1 MLTDTL
7 RDRLEQLPTTPGVYL
22 MKDARG
28 AIIYVGKAVNL
39 RSRVR
44 SYFREDKHHSGKVRA
59 MVRQIA
65 DLETLS
71 TDTEVEAL
79 VLENTLIK
87 RHRPYFNILLKDD
100 KTYPY
105 LKLTLNEPY
114 PRLVVT
120 RRKVA
125 DGSRYFGP
133 YPDGGAMHATLRLIK
148 QLFPLRQRPKPQFRD
163 RPCLNYSIGRCL
175 GPCQGL
181 VSPEEYREVV
191 RKVEAFLSGRHRDLV
206 RELEA
211 AMREASLNLDF
222 ERAATLRDQ
231 IQAIQRLMEQQKVD
245 AATDVDQ
252 DVIGMAADETTV
264 SVQVFQIREGRL
276 TGRREHE
283 LDREGSE
290 LSEVLGAF
298 MGLFYSEAE
307 TIPAEILVREEP
319 QGADLLVEW
328 LSGKRGSKVRLKV
341 PQRGDKEKLLRMA
354 ETNAQQALERGRLSR
369 WAAIERGPQAALAE
383 LGEVLGCPPPRRIEG
398 FDISHAQGSDTVASM
413 VVFIDGKPAKD
424 QYRKFKIRT
433 VEGIDDFA
441 SMREVVTRRYRKL
454 SDPDAEGWDAPD
466 AILIDG
472 GKGQLNAAV
481 AALEELGVDLPIFG
495 LAKQFEEIY
504 LPGRKDGI
512 QLGDR
517 SPARHLIQRLR
528 DEAHRFAITFHR
540 NLRGKRMTRSIL
552 DDVPGLGEKRKAQ
565 LLKRL
570 GSVEAMRALSPEA
583 IAAQGGIPLK
593 VAQAVAAKLQGP
605 LSARGNG
612 KSESEIHSGERG

>member
-7 RDRLEQLPTTPGVYL
+7 RDRLDQLPTTPGVYL

-28 AIIYVGKAVNL
+28 TIIYVGKAVNL

-44 SYFREDKHHSGKVRA
+44 SYFREDKNHSAKVRA

-114 PRLVVT
+114 PRLIVT
-120 RRKVA
+120 RRRQA
-125 DGSRYFGP
+125 DGGRYFGP

-175 GPCQGL
+175 APCQGL
-181 VSPEEYREVV
+181 VSPDDYREVV
-191 RKVEAFLSGRHRDLV
+191 RKVEAFLSGRHRELV

-211 AMREASLNLDF
+211 SMREASAALDF
-222 ERAATLRDQ
+222 ERAAALRDQ
-231 IQAIQRLMEQQKVD
+231 IQAIAKLMEQQKVD
-245 AATDVDQ
+245 ADTDADQ
-252 DVIGMAADETTV
+252 DVIGLASDEATV
-264 SVQVFQIREGRL
+264 AVQVFQIREGRL

-283 LDREGSE
+283 LDREGIE
-290 LSEVLGAF
+290 LAEVLGAF
-298 MGLFYSEAE
+298 MGQFYSESE
-307 TIPAEILVREEP
+307 TVPAEILLREEP
-319 QGADLLVEW
+319 VGADLLAEW
-328 LSGKRGSKVRLKV
+328 LGTLRGSKVRIKV

-354 ETNAQQALERGRLSR
+354 ETNAKQALERGRLAR

-383 LGEVLGCPPPRRIEG
+383 LGAALDCPPPRRIEA

-454 SDPDAEGWDAPD
+454 NEPDATGWDAPD

-472 GKGQLNAAV
+472 GKGQLNSAV
-481 AALEELGVDLPIFG
+481 AALDALGLDLPIFG

-540 NLRGKRMTRSIL
+540 NLRGKRMTRSVL
-552 DDVPGLGEKRKAQ
+552 DDVPGLGEKRKTQ
-565 LLKRL
+565 LLARL
-570 GSVEAMRALSPEA
+570 GSVDAMRALS
-583 IAAQGGIPLK
+583 AAELASKGGIPMK
-593 VAQAVAAKLQGP
+593 VAQAVVEHLGGP
-605 LSARGNG
+605 RADETADANVR
-612 KSESEIHSGERG
+612 RD

>member
-1 MLTDTL
+1 MKVMLPETL
-7 RDRLEQLPTTPGVYL
+7 KARLEQLPTTPGVYL
-22 MKDARG
+22 MKDGRG
-28 AIIYVGKAVNL
+28 TIVYVGKAVNL

-44 SYFREDKHHSGKVRA
+44 SYFREDKNHSAKVRA

-65 DLETLS
+65 DLETIS

-105 LKLTLNEPY
+105 LKLTLNEAY
-114 PRLVVT
+114 PRLIVT
-120 RRKVA
+120 RRRVA
-125 DGSRYFGP
+125 DGARYFGP
-133 YPDGGAMHATLRLIK
+133 YPDAGAMHATVRLIK

-163 RPCLNYSIGRCL
+163 RPCLNYAIGRCL

-181 VSPEEYREVV
+181 VSKEDYREVV
-191 RKVEAFLSGRHRDLV
+191 RKVEAFLSGRHRELV

-211 AMREASLNLDF
+211 GMREASAALDF

-231 IQAIQRLMEQQKVD
+231 IQAIGRLMEQQKVD
-245 AATDVDQ
+245 ADTDADQ
-252 DVIGMAADETTV
+252 DVIGLAADDATV
-264 SVQVFQIREGRL
+264 AVQVFQIREGRL

-290 LSEVLGAF
+290 LSEVLSAF
-298 MGLFYSEAE
+298 LGLFYSDAE
-307 TIPAEILVREEP
+307 TVPAEILLREEP
-319 QGADLLVEW
+319 MGAELLAEW
-328 LSGKRGSKVRLKV
+328 LTSRRGTKVRLKV
-341 PQRGDKEKLLRMA
+341 PQRGDKEKLLKMA
-354 ETNAQQALERGRLSR
+354 ETNAQQALDRGRLAR

-383 LGEVLGCPPPRRIEG
+383 LGTALNCPPPRRIEG

-454 SDPDAEGWDAPD
+454 ADGETEGWEAPD

-481 AALEELGVDLPIFG
+481 AALDALGVDLPIFG

-504 LPGRKDGI
+504 LPGQKDGI

-552 DDVPGLGEKRKAQ
+552 DEVPGLGEKRKTQ

-570 GSVEAMRALSPEA
+570 GSVEAMRGMTAEA
-583 IAAQGGIPLK
+583 IAEKGGIPLK
-593 VAQAVAAKLQGP
+593 VAQTVAERLGAPADVASAGG
-605 LSARGNG
+605 LS
-612 KSESEIHSGERG
+612 

>member
-1 MLTDTL
+1 MLTETL
-7 RDRLEQLPTTPGVYL
+7 RDRLDQLPTTPGVYL

-28 AIIYVGKAVNL
+28 TIIYVGKAVNL

-44 SYFREDKHHSGKVRA
+44 SYFREDKGHSGKVRA
-59 MVRQIA
+59 MVRQIV
-65 DLETLS
+65 DLETIS

-105 LKLTLNEPY
+105 LKLTLNEAY
-114 PRLVVT
+114 PRLIVT
-120 RRKVA
+120 RRRVA
-125 DGSRYFGP
+125 DGGRYFGP

-181 VSPEEYREVV
+181 VSKDDYMEVV

-211 AMREASLNLDF
+211 SMREASMALDF
-222 ERAATLRDQ
+222 ERAASLRDQ
-231 IQAIQRLMEQQKVD
+231 IQAIAKLMEQQKVD
-245 AATDVDQ
+245 ADTDADQ
-252 DVIGMAADETTV
+252 DVIGLAADESTV

-290 LSEVLGAF
+290 LPEVLGAF
-298 MGLFYSEAE
+298 IGLFYSDSE
-307 TIPAEILVREEP
+307 TVPAEILVREEP
-319 QGADLLVEW
+319 QGSELLAEW
-328 LSGKRGSKVRLKV
+328 LTERRGTKVRLKV

-383 LGEVLGCPPPRRIEG
+383 LAAALDCPPPRRIEG

-454 SDPDAEGWDAPD
+454 NEPDAEGWDAPD

-481 AALEELGVDLPIFG
+481 AALDALGLDLPIFG

-517 SPARHLIQRLR
+517 SPARFLIQRLR

-552 DDVPGLGEKRKAQ
+552 DEVPGLGEKRKTQ

-570 GSVEAMRALSPEA
+570 GSVEAMRGLSPEA
-583 IAAQGGIPLK
+583 IAAQGGIPIK
-593 VAQAVAAKLQGP
+593 VAQAVAER
-605 LSARGNG
+605 LSAP
-612 KSESEIHSGERG
+612 

>member
-1 MLTDTL
+1 MHSETL
-7 RDRLEQLPTTPGVYL
+7 RDRLEQLPTNPGVYL
-22 MKDARG
+22 MKDATG
-28 AIIYVGKAVNL
+28 AILYVGKAVNL
-39 RSRVR
+39 RARVR
-44 SYFREDKHHSGKVRA
+44 SYFREDKGHSAKVRA
-59 MVRQIA
+59 MVRQIV

-105 LKLTLNEPY
+105 LKLTLNEAY

-120 RRKVA
+120 RRRLA
-125 DGSRYFGP
+125 DGARYFGP
-133 YPDGGAMHATLRLIK
+133 YPDAGAMHATLRLIK
-148 QLFPLRQRPKPQFRD
+148 QLFPLRQRPRPQFRD

-175 GPCQGL
+175 APCQGL
-181 VSPEEYREVV
+181 VTPEAYRQVV
-191 RKVEAFLSGRHRDLV
+191 RQVEAFLSGRHRELV

-211 AMREASLNLDF
+211 SMRDASEALDF
-222 ERAATLRDQ
+222 ERAAALRDQ
-231 IQAIQRLMEQQKVD
+231 IQAIHRLMEQQKVD
-245 AATDVDQ
+245 ADSDADQ
-252 DVIGMAADETTV
+252 DVIGLAVDETSV

-290 LSEVLGAF
+290 VSEVLSAF
-298 MGLFYSEAE
+298 LGLFYSEAE
-307 TIPAEILVREEP
+307 TVPAEILLREEP
-319 QGADLLVEW
+319 PEADLLSEW
-328 LSGKRGSKVRLKV
+328 LTSRRGGKVRLRV
-341 PQRGDKEKLLRMA
+341 PLRGDKEKLLRMA
-354 ETNAQQALERGRLSR
+354 ETNAQQALERNRLSR

-383 LGEVLGCPPPRRIEG
+383 LGRALGCPPPRRIEG

-413 VVFIDGKPAKD
+413 VVFIDGRPAKD
-424 QYRKFKIRT
+424 QYRRFKIRT

-441 SMREVVTRRYRKL
+441 SMREVVTRRYRRL
-454 SDPDAEGWDAPD
+454 TEPGVEGWDAPD

-472 GKGQLNAAV
+472 GKGQLSAAV
-481 AALEELGVDLPIFG
+481 AALDALGLDLPIFG
-495 LAKQFEEIY
+495 LAEQFEEIY
-504 LPGRKDGI
+504 LPGRKEGI

-528 DEAHRFAITFHR
+528 DEAHRFALSFHR

-552 DDVPGLGEKRKAQ
+552 DDVPGIGEKRKTQ

-570 GSVEAMRALSPEA
+570 GSVEAMRAMSADEL
-583 IAAQGGIPLK
+583 AQKGGIPLK
-593 VAQAVAAKLQGP
+593 VAEALH
-605 LSARGNG
+605 ARLHGLMP
-612 KSESEIHSGERG
+612 SGS

>member
-1 MLTDTL
+1 MLSETL
-7 RDRLEQLPTTPGVYL
+7 RDRLDQLPTTPGVYL

-28 AIIYVGKAVNL
+28 TIIYVGKAVNL

-44 SYFREDKHHSGKVRA
+44 SYFREDKGHSGKVRA
-59 MVRQIA
+59 MVRQIV
-65 DLETLS
+65 DLETIS

-105 LKLTLNEPY
+105 LKLTLNEAY
-114 PRLVVT
+114 PRLIVT
-120 RRKVA
+120 RRRLA
-125 DGSRYFGP
+125 DGGRYFGP
-133 YPDGGAMHATLRLIK
+133 YPDAGAMHATLRLIK

-163 RPCLNYSIGRCL
+163 RPCLNYAIGRCL

-181 VSPEEYREVV
+181 VSKEDYREVV

-206 RELEA
+206 KELEA
-211 AMREASLNLDF
+211 SMREASMALDF
-222 ERAATLRDQ
+222 ERAASLRDQ
-231 IQAIQRLMEQQKVD
+231 IQAIAKLMEQQKVD
-245 AATDVDQ
+245 ADTDADQ
-252 DVIGMAADETTV
+252 DVIGLAADESTV

-276 TGRREHE
+276 TGRREHD
-283 LDREGSE
+283 LDREGSD
-290 LSEVLGAF
+290 LPEVLGAF
-298 MGLFYSEAE
+298 IGLFYSDSE
-307 TIPAEILVREEP
+307 TVPAEILVREEP
-319 QGADLLVEW
+319 PEAELLAEW
-328 LSGKRGSKVRLKV
+328 LSSRRGAKVRLKV

-383 LGEVLGCPPPRRIEG
+383 LGAALNCPPPRRIEG

-424 QYRKFKIRT
+424 QYRRFKIRT

-454 SDPDAEGWDAPD
+454 TEPDTEGWDAPD

-472 GKGQLNAAV
+472 GKGQLNSAV
-481 AALEELGVDLPIFG
+481 AALDALGLDLPIFG

-517 SPARHLIQRLR
+517 SPARFLIQRLR

-552 DDVPGLGEKRKAQ
+552 DEVPGLGEKRKTQ

-570 GSVEAMRALSPEA
+570 GSVEAMRGLSAEA
-583 IAAQGGIPLK
+583 IAAQGGIPIK
-593 VAQAVAAKLQGP
+593 VAQAVV
-605 LSARGNG
+605 
-612 KSESEIHSGERG
+612 ERLGAPGDGAP

>member
-1 MLTDTL
+1 
-7 RDRLEQLPTTPGVYL
+7 
-22 MKDARG
+22 MKDSRG
-28 AIIYVGKAVNL
+28 TILYVGKAVNL

-44 SYFREDKHHSGKVRA
+44 SYFRDDKNHSGKVRA
-59 MVRQIA
+59 MVRQIV
-65 DLETLS
+65 DLETIS

-114 PRLVVT
+114 PRLIVT
-120 RRKVA
+120 RRRVS
-125 DGSRYFGP
+125 DGARYFGP
-133 YPDGGAMHATLRLIK
+133 YPDGGAMHATMRLIK

-163 RPCLNYSIGRCL
+163 RPCLNYAIGRCL
-175 GPCQGL
+175 APCQGL
-181 VSPEEYREVV
+181 VSREEYREVV
-191 RKVEAFLSGRHRDLV
+191 RKVEAFLSGRHRELV

-211 AMREASLNLDF
+211 SMREASEALDF
-222 ERAATLRDQ
+222 ERAAALRDQ
-231 IQAIQRLMEQQKVD
+231 IQAIGRLMEQQKVD
-245 AATDVDQ
+245 ADTDADQ
-252 DVIGMAADETTV
+252 DVIGVAADDATV

-298 MGLFYSEAE
+298 LGLFYSDAE
-307 TIPAEILVREEP
+307 TVPAEILLREEP
-319 QGADLLVEW
+319 QEAELLAEW
-328 LSGKRGSKVRLKV
+328 LTSKRGTKVRIKV

-354 ETNAQQALERGRLSR
+354 ETNAQQALERGRLAR

-383 LGEVLGCPPPRRIEG
+383 LGEALNCPPPRRIEG

-454 SDPDAEGWDAPD
+454 AEGDTEGWEAPD

-481 AALEELGVDLPIFG
+481 AALDALGVDLPIFG

-540 NLRGKRMTRSIL
+540 NLRGKRMTRSVL
-552 DDVPGLGEKRKAQ
+552 DEVPGLGEKRKTQ

-570 GSVEAMRALSPEA
+570 GSVEAMRGMAAEA
-583 IAAQGGIPLK
+583 IAEKGGIPLK
-593 VAQAVAAKLQGP
+593 VAQAVA
-605 LSARGNG
+605 
-612 KSESEIHSGERG
+612 ERLGAGADGATPPSLA

>member
-1 MLTDTL
+1 MLNETL
-7 RDRLEQLPTTPGVYL
+7 RNRLEHLPPNPGVYL

-28 AIIYVGKAVNL
+28 TILYVGKAVNL

-44 SYFREDKHHSGKVRA
+44 SYFRDDKAHSAKVRA

-114 PRLVVT
+114 PRLIVT
-120 RRKVA
+120 RRRLS
-125 DGSRYFGP
+125 DGGRYFGP
-133 YPDGGAMHATLRLIK
+133 YPDAGAMHATMRLIK

-163 RPCLNYSIGRCL
+163 RPCLNHAIGRCL
-175 GPCQGL
+175 APCQGL
-181 VSPEEYREVV
+181 VSREDYREIV
-191 RKVEAFLSGRHRDLV
+191 RKVEAFLSGRHRELK

-211 AMREASLNLDF
+211 AMQEASAALDF

-231 IQAIQRLMEQQKVD
+231 LQAISRLMEQQKVD
-245 AATDVDQ
+245 ADSEADQ
-252 DVIGMAADETTV
+252 DVIGLASDDATV

-283 LDREGSE
+283 LDREGSA
-290 LSEVLGAF
+290 LPEVMAAF
-298 MGLFYSEAE
+298 MGQFYAEAE
-307 TIPAEILVREEP
+307 LLPAEIVLRELPE
-319 QGADLLVEW
+319 GAELLAEW
-328 LSGKRGSKVRLKV
+328 LGARRGGKVRLTV
-341 PQRGDKEKLLRMA
+341 PQRGDKEKILRMA
-354 ETNAQQALERGRLSR
+354 ETNAQQALDRGRLTR

-383 LGEVLGCPPPRRIEG
+383 LGKALGCPPPRRIEA

-441 SMREVVTRRYRKL
+441 SMKEVVTRRYRKL
-454 SDPDAEGWDAPD
+454 SEPDVVGWEAPD

-481 AALEELGVDLPIFG
+481 DALDMLGVDLPIFG

-504 LPGRKDGI
+504 LPGMKDGI

-517 SPARHLIQRLR
+517 SPARHLIQRVR
-528 DEAHRFAITFHR
+528 DEAHRFAITGHR
-540 NLRGKRMTRSIL
+540 ARRGKARTASRLEDIGAVGPKRRQKL
-552 DDVPGLGEKRKAQ
+552 LAHFGGLQGVVAA
-565 LLKRL
+565 
-570 GSVEAMRALSPEA
+570 SVEDLQRVEGISRKL
-583 IAAQGGIPLK
+583 AQRIYDEL
-593 VAQAVAAKLQGP
+593 
-605 LSARGNG
+605 
-612 KSESEIHSGERG
+612 H